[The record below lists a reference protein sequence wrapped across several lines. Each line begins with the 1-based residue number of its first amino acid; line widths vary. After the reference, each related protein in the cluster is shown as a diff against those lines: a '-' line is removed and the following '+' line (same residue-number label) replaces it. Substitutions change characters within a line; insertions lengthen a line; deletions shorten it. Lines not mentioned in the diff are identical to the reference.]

1 MKVAVTGASGFLG
14 ARLVQRLCEVGH
26 EVHVLSRN
34 LERTLASLPAGVTGT
49 CWVGPEVPEGA
60 LVGAEAVV
68 HLAGEPVDQRWTH
81 EAKQR
86 IHDSRV
92 FGTRAVVDA
101 MVRGGTAR
109 RFVSA
114 SAVGYYGGAREAQP
128 LTESHAPG
136 DDFLA
141 RVCQA
146 WETEALRARAT
157 GVATAV
163 LRIGVVL
170 HPSGGALHRMLPL
183 FRVGAGGRVGSG
195 LQYVSWVHR
204 EDLVE
209 LLRFTLEH
217 PELEGA
223 LNATSPVPVTNTE
236 FAHALGRVM
245 ERPSGMHVP
254 GIVLKAR
261 FGEMARVVLE
271 GQRVLPARALEA
283 GFVFQHPEL
292 EAALRDLLGPA
303 ALA

>member
-1 MKVAVTGASGFLG
+1 MRVAVTGASGFLG
-14 ARLVQRLCEVGH
+14 ARLVQCLCDVGH
-26 EVHVLSRN
+26 QVHVLSRN

-49 CWVGPEVPEGA
+49 SWVGWEVPDGA
-60 LVGAEAVV
+60 LAGVEAVV
-68 HLAGEPVDQRWTH
+68 HLAGEPVDQRWTREVKH
-81 EAKQR
+81 R

-92 FGTRAVVDA
+92 LGTRAVVA
-101 MVRGGTAR
+101 ALERAGTVR

-114 SAVGYYGGAREAQP
+114 SAVGYYGGARGAQP

-141 RVCQA
+141 RVCQD
-146 WETEALRARAT
+146 WETEALRARAA

-183 FRVGAGGRVGSG
+183 FRVGAGGRVGAG

-204 EDLVE
+204 EDLVD
-209 LLRFTLEH
+209 LLRFVVER

-223 LNATSPVPVTNTE
+223 LNATSPVPVTNAE
-236 FAHALGRVM
+236 FAHALGRVL
-245 ERPSGMHVP
+245 ERPAGMHVP
-254 GIVLKAR
+254 GLVLKAR

-271 GQRVLPARALEA
+271 GQRVLPARALER